1 MTALLIGFA
10 LVVLIFLL
18 IPLIKLFIIALCV
31 VLVLK
36 FINCLFNC

>member
-1 MTALLIGFA
+1 MTALLIGLA
-10 LVVLIFLL
+10 LTALIFLL
-18 IPLIKLFIIALCV
+18 IPLIKLFFIALCV

>member
-1 MTALLIGFA
+1 MTALLIGLA
-10 LVVLIFLL
+10 LVALIFLL

-31 VLVLK
+31 VLVFK

>member
-1 MTALLIGFA
+1 MTALLLGLA
-10 LVVLIFLL
+10 AVALIFLL
-18 IPLIKLFIIALCV
+18 IPLIKLFFIALCV